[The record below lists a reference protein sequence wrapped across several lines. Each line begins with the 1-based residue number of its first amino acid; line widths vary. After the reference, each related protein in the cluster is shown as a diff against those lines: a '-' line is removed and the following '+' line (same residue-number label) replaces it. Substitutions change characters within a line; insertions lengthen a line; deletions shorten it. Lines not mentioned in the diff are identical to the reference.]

1 MRMNILGL
9 EVSTSSA
16 KTIIYSSDN
25 GVVDVQSIPYPSE
38 VCDVVSQDIEGMYGT
53 LIECTKKILKDND
66 LNIDAIGISTTWH
79 SLLLLDSDKRPI
91 GRLRTWADTEASH
104 TSKRYREDTTLS
116 SEFYKKTG
124 CVIHSVYPIWKYMH
138 IKAEDSATAE
148 KARYLSSQQEYIFER
163 LTGERAVSKTMA
175 SGTGFFNINT
185 LDWDSDI
192 LNFAG
197 LDKRALSPLVE
208 PTYFAPLTEEAARE
222 MDLASGIPVV
232 IGGSDG
238 ALNQIGA
245 GAMEEG
251 IMTLSVG
258 TSGALRLASKVP
270 VIPQEPSTWCY
281 YLADGKRIAGAAT
294 AGAGNCVEW
303 FVKRL
308 NSHSGLGFSE
318 LEAHMEAIDRAE
330 APIFLPF
337 LYGERCPGW
346 NDERQGGF
354 YGLKGEHLIGDMYY
368 SLLEGILFNLYHCY
382 IILTEVMDIPKE
394 IRISGGI
401 TNSDIWLQM
410 AADIF
415 QREIITSQIEHA
427 SIIGGVA
434 LALNAMGELESLD
447 KFSSP
452 MGERIDPNRDMA
464 DHYRRR
470 FEKYLKLY
478 ERI

>member
-1 MRMNILGL
+1 M
-9 EVSTSSA
+9 
-16 KTIIYSSDN
+16 
-25 GVVDVQSIPYPSE
+25 
-38 VCDVVSQDIEGMYGT
+38 
-53 LIECTKKILKDND
+53 
-66 LNIDAIGISTTWH
+66 
-79 SLLLLDSDKRPI
+79 
-91 GRLRTWADTEASH
+91 
-104 TSKRYREDTTLS
+104 
-116 SEFYKKTG
+116 
-124 CVIHSVYPIWKYMH
+124 
-138 IKAEDSATAE
+138 
-148 KARYLSSQQEYIFER
+148 
-163 LTGERAVSKTMA
+163 TGEEAVSKIIA

-185 LDWDSDI
+185 LDWDSDL

-197 LDKRALSPLVE
+197 IDESALSPLVE
-208 PTYFAPLTEEAARE
+208 PTYYAYLTETAAKE
-222 MDLASGIPVV
+222 MGLPSGIPVV

-258 TSGALRLASKVP
+258 TSGALRLTSEMP
-270 VIPQEPSTWCY
+270 VIPPEPSTWCY

-294 AGAGNCVEW
+294 AGAGNCVDW

-308 NSHSGLGFSE
+308 NIHSGLGFDE
-318 LEAHMEAIDRAE
+318 LESYMEGIDRGE

-346 NDERQGGF
+346 EDERQGSF
-354 YGLKGEHLIGDMYY
+354 YGITGNHLIGDMYY

-382 IILTEVMDIPKE
+382 IILTEVMNVPDE

-434 LALNAMGELESLD
+434 LALNAMGELKSLYE
-447 KFSSP
+447 FSSP
-452 MGERIDPNRDMA
+452 IGKVIEPNPDMA
-464 DHYRRR
+464 TFYRRR
-470 FEKYLKLY
+470 FEKYLEIY
-478 ERI
+478 ERL